1 MKAILTATNCKIL
14 EIKDEKNNDGS
25 ITWKTCI
32 FMQGMNV
39 NTVTIN
45 KKADS
50 KLIGGVFDLIVECSE
65 NPKAFRNGS
74 GAYIENKFKI
84 TQVVKDGKML
94 LAIDN

>member
-1 MKAILTATNCKIL
+1 MKATLTATNCKIL
-14 EIKDEKNNDGS
+14 EIKSEQNQDAS

-39 NTVTIN
+39 NTVTID

-50 KLIGGVFDLIVECSE
+50 KLVGGVFDLVVECSE
-65 NPKAFRNGS
+65 NPKAFRNGT

-84 TQVVKDGKML
+84 TNVLKDGKTV
-94 LAIDN
+94 LAKE